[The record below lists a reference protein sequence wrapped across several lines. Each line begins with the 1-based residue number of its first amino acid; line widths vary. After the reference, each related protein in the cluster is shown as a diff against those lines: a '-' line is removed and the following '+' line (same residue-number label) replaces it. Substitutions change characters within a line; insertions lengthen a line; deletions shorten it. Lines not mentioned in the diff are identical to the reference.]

1 MLKMKWKQQ
10 LDGMQAYKPG
20 KPIEEVQREYG
31 LQEVVKLASNENPFG
46 CSPKVT
52 AYLQNNSVNHAI
64 YPDGYAQSLR
74 TAVANHLGVKETQ
87 LLFGNGSDDIIAII
101 TRALLYPGV
110 NTVMAD
116 PSFSQ
121 YWHNAEIEGAEVRK
135 IPCVEGTH
143 DLDAMIAAI
152 DDNTS
157 IVWVCS
163 PNNPT
168 GVVIP
173 DVELRAFLAKVPSD
187 VLVVL
192 DEAYIEYVTH
202 PGHKDTLPIIDEF
215 PNVLLLRTFSKA
227 YGLASFRV
235 GYAIGQPEVIAKLD
249 PVRSPFNNTILSQAV
264 ATIAISDQDFIKA
277 CREAN
282 EKGKKQYVEFCE
294 KHSLKYFPSD
304 TNFIFFNTNADS
316 DVVFN
321 ELMKRGFIIRSGSA
335 LGLLGFIRVTIGTE
349 AQNEALLGHL
359 ENVLKE
365 QGVFA

>member
-1 MLKMKWKQQ
+1 MKWKQQ

-31 LQEVVKLASNENPFG
+31 LKEVIKLASNENPFG

-52 AYLQNNSVNHAI
+52 AYLQNNAVNHAL
-64 YPDGYAQSLR
+64 YPDGYAQNLR

-135 IPCVEGTH
+135 VPCQDGAH
-143 DLDAMIAAI
+143 DLEAMLAAI
-152 DDNTS
+152 DAQTS

-173 DVELRAFLAKVPSD
+173 DAALRAFLAKVPSD

-202 PGHKDTLPIIDEF
+202 PDHKDTLPIINEY

-235 GYAIGQPEVIAKLD
+235 GYAIGQPDVIAKLD
-249 PVRSPFNNTILSQAV
+249 PVRAPFNNTILSQAV
-264 ATIAISDQDFIKA
+264 ATIALSDQDYIEA

-294 KHSLKYFPSD
+294 KHNLKYFPSD
-304 TNFIFFNTNADS
+304 TNFIFFDTHADS
-316 DVVFN
+316 DVVFQ
-321 ELMKRGFIIRSGSA
+321 ELMKRGFIVRSGNA
-335 LGLLGFIRVTIGTE
+335 LGLPGFIRVTIGTE
-349 AQNEALLGHL
+349 AQNAALLSQL
-359 ENVLKE
+359 DEVLKQ

>member
-1 MLKMKWKQQ
+1 MKWKQQ

-31 LQEVVKLASNENPFG
+31 LKEVIKLASNENPFG

-52 AYLQNNSVNHAI
+52 AYLQNNAVNHAL
-64 YPDGYAQSLR
+64 YPDGYAQNLR
-74 TAVANHLGVKETQ
+74 TAIANYLGVKETQ
-87 LLFGNGSDDIIAII
+87 LLFGNGSDDLIAII

-121 YWHNAEIEGAEVRK
+121 YGHNAEIEGAEVRK
-135 IPCVEGTH
+135 VPCIDGAH
-143 DLDAMIAAI
+143 DLEAMAAAI
-152 DDNTS
+152 DEQTS
-157 IVWVCS
+157 VVWVCS

-173 DVELRAFLAKVPSD
+173 DADLRAFLAKVPSD
-187 VLVVL
+187 VLVIL

-202 PGHKDTLPIIDEF
+202 PGHKNTLPIIADY

-235 GYAIGQPEVIAKLD
+235 GYAIGQAEVIAKLD
-249 PVRSPFNNTILSQAV
+249 PVRAPFNNTILSQAV
-264 ATIAISDQDFIKA
+264 AAIALSDQDYIQA

-294 KHSLKYFPSD
+294 KHNLTYFRSD
-304 TNFIFFNTNADS
+304 TNFIFFDIKADS
-316 DVVFN
+316 DVVFQ
-321 ELMKRGFIIRSGSA
+321 ELMKKGFIIRSGNA
-335 LGLLGFIRVTIGTE
+335 LGMPGFIRVTIGTE
-349 AQNEALLGHL
+349 AQNAALLSQL
-359 ENVLKE
+359 DILLKE

>member
-1 MLKMKWKQQ
+1 MKWKQQ

-31 LQEVVKLASNENPFG
+31 LKEVIKLASNENPFG

-52 AYLQNNSVNHAI
+52 AYLQNNAVNHAL
-64 YPDGYAQSLR
+64 YPDGYAQNLR

-110 NTVMAD
+110 NTIMAD

-135 IPCVEGTH
+135 IPCVEGAH
-143 DLDAMIAAI
+143 DLDSMAAAI
-152 DDNTS
+152 DDQTS

-173 DVELRAFLAKVPSD
+173 DTALRAFLAKVPSD

-202 PGHKDTLPIIDEF
+202 PGHKDTLPIIDEY

-235 GYAIGQPEVIAKLD
+235 GYAIGQTGVIAKLD
-249 PVRSPFNNTILSQAV
+249 PVRAPFNNTILSQAV
-264 ATIAISDQDFIKA
+264 AAIALSDQAYIEA

-282 EKGKKQYVEFCE
+282 ENGKKQYVEFCE
-294 KHSLKYFPSD
+294 KHNLKYFPSD
-304 TNFIFFNTNADS
+304 TNFIFFDTQADS
-316 DVVFN
+316 DVVFQ
-321 ELMKRGFIIRSGSA
+321 ELMKRGFIVRSGNA
-335 LGLLGFIRVTIGTE
+335 LGLQGFIRVTIGTE
-349 AQNEALLGHL
+349 AQNAALLSQL
-359 ENVLKE
+359 DEVLTQ

>member
-1 MLKMKWKQQ
+1 MKWKQQ

-31 LQEVVKLASNENPFG
+31 LKEVIKLASNENPFG

-52 AYLQNNSVNHAI
+52 AYLQNNAVNHAL
-64 YPDGYAQSLR
+64 YPDGYAQNLR

-110 NTVMAD
+110 NTIMAD

-135 IPCVEGTH
+135 IPCVEGAH
-143 DLDAMIAAI
+143 DLDSMAAAI
-152 DDNTS
+152 DDQTS

-173 DVELRAFLAKVPSD
+173 DTALRAFLAKVPSD

-202 PGHKDTLPIIDEF
+202 PGHKDTLPIIDEY

-235 GYAIGQPEVIAKLD
+235 GYAIGQAGVIAKLD
-249 PVRSPFNNTILSQAV
+249 PVRAPFNNTILSQAV
-264 ATIAISDQDFIKA
+264 AAIALSDQAYIEA

-282 EKGKKQYVEFCE
+282 ENGKKQYVEFCE
-294 KHSLKYFPSD
+294 KHNLKYFPSD
-304 TNFIFFNTNADS
+304 TNFIFFDTQADS
-316 DVVFN
+316 DVVFQ
-321 ELMKRGFIIRSGSA
+321 ELMKRGFIVRSGNA
-335 LGLLGFIRVTIGTE
+335 LGLQGFIRVTIGTE
-349 AQNEALLGHL
+349 AQNAALLSQL
-359 ENVLKE
+359 DEVLTQ

>member
-1 MLKMKWKQQ
+1 MKWKQQ
-10 LDGMQAYKPG
+10 LAGMQAYKPG
-20 KPIEEVQREYG
+20 KPIEEVQREFG

-52 AYLQNNSVNHAI
+52 AYLQDNAVNHAI
-64 YPDGYAQSLR
+64 YPDGYAQNLR
-74 TAVANHLGVKETQ
+74 TTVANYLGVKESQ
-87 LLFGNGSDDIIAII
+87 LLFGNGSDDIITIL

-121 YWHNAEIEGAEVRK
+121 YWHNADIEGAEVRK
-135 IPCVEGTH
+135 IPCIEGAH
-143 DLDAMIAAI
+143 DLDAMAAAI
-152 DDNTS
+152 DDKTS

-168 GVVIP
+168 GVVIA
-173 DVELRAFLAKVPSD
+173 DSDLRAFLAKVPSD

-202 PGHKDTLPIIDEF
+202 PAHKNTLPLIEEF
-215 PNVLLLRTFSKA
+215 PNVLLMRTFSKA

-235 GYAIGQPEVIAKLD
+235 GYAIGQSAVIAKLD
-249 PVRSPFNNTILSQAV
+249 PVRAPFNNTILSQAV
-264 ATIAISDQDFIKA
+264 AAIALSDQDYIEA
-277 CREAN
+277 CCEAN

-294 KHSLKYFPSD
+294 QHNLTYYPSD
-304 TNFIFFNTNADS
+304 TNFIFFNTNTDS
-316 DVVFN
+316 DVVFQ
-321 ELMKRGFIIRSGSA
+321 ELMKRGFIIRSGNA
-335 LGLLGFIRVTIGTE
+335 LGTPGFIRVTIGTE

-359 ENVLKE
+359 EAVLKE

>member
-1 MLKMKWKQQ
+1 MKWKQQ

-31 LQEVVKLASNENPFG
+31 LKEVIKLASNENPFG

-52 AYLQNNSVNHAI
+52 AYLQNNAVNHAL
-64 YPDGYAQSLR
+64 YPDGYAQNLR
-74 TAVANHLGVKETQ
+74 TAVANHLGVQETQ

-110 NTVMAD
+110 NTIMAD
-116 PSFSQ
+116 LSFSQ
-121 YWHNAEIEGAEVRK
+121 YWHNAEIEGAEIRK
-135 IPCVEGTH
+135 VACVDGAH
-143 DLDAMIAAI
+143 DLDAMAAAI
-152 DDNTS
+152 DDRTAV
-157 IVWVCS
+157 VWVCS

-173 DVELRAFLAKVPSD
+173 DTALRAFLAKVPND

-202 PGHKDTLPIIDEF
+202 PEHKDTLPIIDQY

-235 GYAIGQPEVIAKLD
+235 GYAIGQPTVIEKLD
-249 PVRSPFNNTILSQAV
+249 PVRGPFNNTSLSQAV
-264 ATIAISDQDFIKA
+264 AAIALSDQEYIEA

-282 EKGKKQYVEFCE
+282 ETGKKQYVEFCE
-294 KHSLKYFPSD
+294 KHHLKYFPSD
-304 TNFIFFNTNADS
+304 TNFIFFDTKADS
-316 DVVFN
+316 DVIFQ
-321 ELMKRGFIIRSGSA
+321 ELMKKGFIVRSGNA
-335 LGLLGFIRVTIGTE
+335 LGLPGFIRVTIGTE
-349 AQNEALLGHL
+349 AQNAALLVQL
-359 ENVLKE
+359 DNVLKE

>member
-1 MLKMKWKQQ
+1 MKWKQQ

-31 LQEVVKLASNENPFG
+31 LKEVIKLASNENPFG

-52 AYLQNNSVNHAI
+52 AYLQNNAVNHAL
-64 YPDGYAQSLR
+64 YPDGYAQNLR
-74 TAVANHLGVKETQ
+74 TAVADHLGVKETQ

-110 NTVMAD
+110 NTIMAD

-135 IPCVEGTH
+135 IPCVEGAH
-143 DLDAMIAAI
+143 DLDSMAAAI
-152 DDNTS
+152 DDQTS

-173 DVELRAFLAKVPSD
+173 DTALRAFLAKVPSD

-202 PGHKDTLPIIDEF
+202 PGHKDTLPIIDEY

-235 GYAIGQPEVIAKLD
+235 GYAIGQADVIAKLD
-249 PVRSPFNNTILSQAV
+249 PVRAPFNNTILSQAV
-264 ATIAISDQDFIKA
+264 AAIALSDQAYIEA

-282 EKGKKQYVEFCE
+282 ENGKKQYVEFCE
-294 KHSLKYFPSD
+294 KHNLKYFPSD
-304 TNFIFFNTNADS
+304 TNFIFFDTQADS
-316 DVVFN
+316 DVVFQ
-321 ELMKRGFIIRSGSA
+321 ELMKRGFIVRSGNA
-335 LGLLGFIRVTIGTE
+335 LGLPGFIRVTIGTE
-349 AQNEALLGHL
+349 AQNAALLSQL
-359 ENVLKE
+359 DEVLTQ